1 MKMRFFDFE
10 VTPNWWMCVFGDLA
24 DDYKNE
30 KGEYLITEEIKN
42 TFRVVNSDMP
52 NARGLIMDEMKETD
66 YVLVGYNIKGYDLMI
81 ANGIY
86 QGFTPQQIK
95 IINDIIINPGCAYST
110 KEHCRMASFAKR
122 RISGVTYLDLFD
134 SSDGTLKDKEATF
147 ELSILESSVPFDKED
162 LTEADKQ
169 DMEDYCRH
177 DVYSAMVWYIKIVEP
192 FVKSKLLVCKH
203 FGIEERLGY
212 IYTNAQLVGKAL
224 GAKRTDF
231 PDSDRIDIELHPK
244 IREYVYDNLPSSVV
258 NKVINQKESYELKLY
273 NNVVTFAD
281 GGIHST
287 YDLQIPKSVSQALYV
302 SSNDEWVL
310 LNVDASSYYP
320 AIMIQLDALSRSIK
334 NKQLFV
340 DVFNDRVA
348 IKHKPNP
355 TKDDKDRQLAYK
367 LILNTTYGAGGCEF
381 LDLCDKYHRSV
392 CCRYGQLLLAALA
405 NKMHNTISGL
415 SVIQTNT
422 DGILIY
428 CRRKDIERVE
438 RLKDEWSNIT
448 GIGMDTDVVDKIWQR
463 DVNNYL
469 MVKEGGKIKRK
480 GGWLIDD
487 YIKPGY
493 IKVSPLQAYAC
504 GKAAIKWLINGED
517 VLTSL
522 VRNKKLSD
530 FAITCKKGPSFRGVV
545 HRMSNGKEIE
555 LFKTNRVIAVKDESF
570 GRLYKYKV
578 YKGEIRYN
586 QMPDTPEH
594 CMTIN
599 DDLSHYNFDEI
610 RKKLD
615 YMYYYVRTVELLDL
629 EWRVLDGTVLN
640 KTDDF
645 KIIKD

>member
-10 VTPNWWMCVFGDLA
+10 VTPNWWLCVFGDLT
-24 DDYKNE
+24 DDCKDD
-30 KGEYLITEEIKN
+30 KGNYNITEDVKQ
-42 TFRVVNSDMP
+42 TFVEVHSDMP
-52 NARGLIMDEMKETD
+52 NARDVLLRWMREQDV
-66 YVLVGYNIKGYDLMI
+66 VLVGYNIKCYDLII
-81 ANGIY
+81 ANAIY

-95 IINDIIINPGCAYST
+95 IVNDIIINPSCAWST
-110 KEHCRMASFAKR
+110 KEHIRMAPFAKKR
-122 RISGVTYLDLFD
+122 LSGIAYLDLFD

-147 ELSILESSVPFDKED
+147 GLSILESAVPFDKED
-162 LTEADKQ
+162 LTESDK
-169 DMEDYCRH
+169 EDLKYYCRH
-177 DVYSAMVWYIKIVEP
+177 DVYAAMTWYIKIVEP
-192 FVKSKLLVCKH
+192 FITSKLLVCKH

-231 PDSDRIDIELHPK
+231 ADSERVDIELHPK
-244 IREYVYDNLPSSVV
+244 IRSYIYENLPSNVV
-258 NKVINQKESYELKLY
+258 NNVLSQKTSYELKLY
-273 NNVVTFAD
+273 DNIVTFAD

-287 YDLQIPKSVSQALYV
+287 LDLKIPKSVSQALYV
-302 SSNDEWVL
+302 SSDDEWVL
-310 LNVDASSYYP
+310 MNVDASSYYP
-320 AIMIQLDALSRSIK
+320 AIMIQLDTLSRSIK
-334 NKQLFV
+334 NKQLFI

-348 IKHKPNP
+348 IKHKSNP

-367 LILNTTYGAGGCEF
+367 LILNTTYGAGGCEY

-405 NKMHNTISGL
+405 NKLYNSISGL

-428 CRRKDIERVE
+428 CRKKDVLLVDKCR
-438 RLKDEWSNIT
+438 DEWSKIT
-448 GIGMDTDVVDKIWQR
+448 GIGMDTDLVEKIWQR

-493 IKVSPLQAYAC
+493 IKISPLQAYAC
-504 GKAAIKWLINGED
+504 GKAAIKWLVNGDD
-517 VLTSL
+517 VIKSL
-522 VRNKKLSD
+522 VQNKTLSD
-530 FAITCKKGPSFRGVV
+530 FAITCKKGPTFRGVI
-545 HRMSNGKEIE
+545 HRMSNGEEIE
-555 LFKTNRVIAVKDESF
+555 LFKTNRVIAVKNENY
-570 GRLYKYKV
+570 GKLYKYKM
-578 YKGEIRYN
+578 YKDEIRYT

-599 DDLSHYNFDEI
+599 EDLNSYTFDDL
-610 RKKLD
+610 RKDLD

-629 EWRVLDGTVLN
+629 EWRELKHTTLTKN
-640 KTDDF
+640 DDF